1 MQAFPASQTKT
12 SKFKGLR
19 DRSGYARNVGGI
31 PGLLFKS
38 FGFCCL
44 PVGQR
49 QRWSRKGRFIV
60 VSLCRDAVD
69 AHVGL

>member
-1 MQAFPASQTKT
+1 MQAFSASQTKT

-19 DRSGYARNVGGI
+19 DRSGYARNVEGM

-49 QRWSRKGRFIV
+49 QRWS
-60 VSLCRDAVD
+60 
-69 AHVGL
+69 